1 MDQNQK
7 NGSHYYKKIIIALV
21 LGWVAIWIYRTI
33 LTPIYPQIQEALGNA
48 SNAEIGLIASVYFF
62 AYTGMQIPAGALVD
76 KFGQKSVLIPA
87 FIGFAIGAVVLGTSS
102 TLIQVYLGSLIAGLA
117 TGSYYGAAYSLSAK
131 HVPKDKKTFANA
143 VINSG
148 SAVGMVIGLIG
159 SSVLVGGLNIDWNWM
174 LYGTALIILGV
185 TFIFF
190 INIKSDKQLA
200 AMEEENNGG
209 VKVDAKPVVEED
221 DGVSLFSGKHLTIYF
236 VYFAVCYG
244 YYMIV
249 TWLPSFL
256 VAEKGFAQSDVGYV
270 SALVAIA
277 GIPGALI
284 FARILDRRQQDR
296 LKYILGLLIV
306 AAVMIG
312 LTVYSPS
319 PWILYI
325 ALILYG
331 LFGKLAIDPVLIT
344 YVSDSVPEHK
354 TAKALGLFNFF
365 GMASSVV
372 APWLTGFIG
381 DTTGSQ
387 IIGFYI
393 GTILLLVAAALFF
406 LVIYLR
412 DGKNS
417 QHA

>member
-1 MDQNQK
+1 MFTSN
-7 NGSHYYKKIIIALV
+7 NYKKIIVALV
-21 LGWVAIWIYRTI
+21 FGWVAIWIYRTI
-33 LTPIYPQIQEALGNA
+33 LTPIYPQIQDALGNA

-76 KFGQKSVLIPA
+76 KFGQKTVLIPA
-87 FIGFAIGAVVLGTSS
+87 FIGFAVGAVVLGTST
-102 TLIQVYLGSLIAGLA
+102 TLPQVYIGSLIAGLA
-117 TGSYYGAAYSLSAK
+117 TGSYYGSAYSLSAK
-131 HVPKDKKTFANA
+131 HVPKEKKTFANA

-159 SSVLVGGLNIDWNWM
+159 SSVLVGGLNVEWNWM

-185 TFIFF
+185 TFVFY

-200 AMEEENNGG
+200 AMEDQTAKTTTDTKNV
-209 VKVDAKPVVEED
+209 VKED
-221 DGVSLFSGKHLTIYF
+221 DGVSLFSSKHLTIYF

-296 LKYILGLLIV
+296 LKYILALLIIST
-306 AAVMIG
+306 VMIG
-312 LTVYSPS
+312 LTVYYPS

-381 DTTGSQ
+381 DTTSSQ

-393 GTILLLVAAALFF
+393 GTVLLLVAALLFF

>member
-7 NGSHYYKKIIIALV
+7 NGSQYYKKIIIALV

-185 TFIFF
+185 TFIF
-190 INIKSDKQLA
+190 
-200 AMEEENNGG
+200 
-209 VKVDAKPVVEED
+209 
-221 DGVSLFSGKHLTIYF
+221 
-236 VYFAVCYG
+236 
-244 YYMIV
+244 
-249 TWLPSFL
+249 
-256 VAEKGFAQSDVGYV
+256 
-270 SALVAIA
+270 
-277 GIPGALI
+277 
-284 FARILDRRQQDR
+284 
-296 LKYILGLLIV
+296 
-306 AAVMIG
+306 
-312 LTVYSPS
+312 
-319 PWILYI
+319 
-325 ALILYG
+325 
-331 LFGKLAIDPVLIT
+331 
-344 YVSDSVPEHK
+344 
-354 TAKALGLFNFF
+354 
-365 GMASSVV
+365 
-372 APWLTGFIG
+372 
-381 DTTGSQ
+381 
-387 IIGFYI
+387 
-393 GTILLLVAAALFF
+393 
-406 LVIYLR
+406 
-412 DGKNS
+412 
-417 QHA
+417 

>member
-1 MDQNQK
+1 MEQTQK
-7 NGSHYYKKIIIALV
+7 SGSNYYKKIIVALV
-21 LGWVAIWIYRTI
+21 LGWIAIWIYRTI

-87 FIGFAIGAVVLGTSS
+87 FIGFAVGAVVLGTSS

-159 SSVLVGGLNIDWNWM
+159 SSVLVGGLNVDWNWM

-185 TFIFF
+185 TFIFY

-200 AMEEENNGG
+200 AMESQTTETKTETKA
-209 VKVDAKPVVEED
+209 VAQED
-221 DGVSLFSGKHLTIYF
+221 DGISLFSSKHLTIYF

-296 LKYILGLLIV
+296 LKYILALLII

-393 GTILLLVAAALFF
+393 GTVLLLVAALLFL

-412 DGKNS
+412 DDKNS

>member
-1 MDQNQK
+1 MEQTQK
-7 NGSHYYKKIIIALV
+7 SGSNYYKKIIVALV
-21 LGWVAIWIYRTI
+21 LGWIAIWIYRTI

-87 FIGFAIGAVVLGTSS
+87 FIGFAVGAVVLGTSS

-159 SSVLVGGLNIDWNWM
+159 SSVLVGGLNVDWNWM

-185 TFIFF
+185 TFIFY

-200 AMEEENNGG
+200 AMESQTTETKTETKA
-209 VKVDAKPVVEED
+209 VAQED
-221 DGVSLFSGKHLTIYF
+221 DGISLFSSKHLTIYF

-256 VAEKGFAQSDVGYV
+256 VTEKGFAQSDVGYV

-296 LKYILGLLIV
+296 LKYILALLII

-393 GTILLLVAAALFF
+393 GTVLLLVAALLFF

-412 DGKNS
+412 DNKNS